1 MSIGAVVIGRNEGER
16 LRRCLQ
22 SLIGRATVL
31 VYVDSGSTDGSVEL
45 ANRMG
50 AVVTELDR
58 ALPFTAARARN
69 AGFARLLEAAPETE
83 LVQFVDGDCEVQPD
97 WLERASRAIRLDGR
111 LAVVCGRRRERHP
124 EASIYNQLCDLEWD
138 TPIGPAEACGGD
150 ALMRVEAV
158 QAVAGYDASLIAG
171 EEPDLCLRM
180 RRLGWRIERIDAE
193 MTIHDAAMTRFG
205 QWWKRSVRA
214 GHAYAEGAARHG
226 RGAEHHWVRETRSN
240 WFWGVGVPAVALGLA
255 PMTAG
260 LSFTLFA
267 GYGALGARAYQSAR
281 RRGIAAGRRAAVRG
295 LLSDG
300 KIAAGAGPG
309 ALLAAANDQSAGEP
323 HRIQG
328 GRNRRE
334 ARAPRQVIHRR
345 YRLSRIEAQAP
356 PLPAYDIDESGRAG
370 AERWRS
376 KGRVAI
382 A

>member
-1 MSIGAVVIGRNEGER
+1 VSLGAVVIGRNEGER

-22 SLIGRATVL
+22 SLVGRAAVV

-45 ANRMG
+45 AERIG

-69 AGFARLLEAAPETE
+69 AGFARLLEAAPKTE

-97 WLERASRAIRLDGR
+97 WLERATRAIEVDAR

-138 TPIGPAEACGGD
+138 TPIGPADACGGD

-226 RGAEHHWVRETRSN
+226 RDAEHHWVRETRSN
-240 WFWGVGVPAVALGLA
+240 WFWGVGVPAVALGLT

-260 LSFTLFA
+260 LSLTLLA
-267 GYGALGARAYQSAR
+267 GYGALGARTYRSAR
-281 RRGIAAGRRAAVRG
+281 RRGIATDAARLFAASCVVGKLPQALGQGLYWLRRTTNR
-295 LLSDG
+295 
-300 KIAAGAGPG
+300 
-309 ALLAAANDQSAGEP
+309 
-323 HRIQG
+323 QG
-328 GRNRRE
+328 G
-334 ARAPRQVIHRR
+334 
-345 YRLSRIEAQAP
+345 LIE
-356 PLPAYDIDESGRAG
+356 YKG
-370 AERWRS
+370 A
-376 KGRVAI
+376 
-382 A
+382 